1 MLTALSQGSHKGR
14 GVSCPQSGRR
24 LTSSLGLMATAV
36 RPALA
41 SDAPSLAAI
50 KAATSP
56 ARVVTDEPKRQS
68 GPRFKAYTE
77 LIENH
82 RGLVYVAETD
92 GAVVGFFAL
101 QHEGHPAV
109 VGRNPVKLWQM
120 YVAPALRGSGV
131 ASQLMSAAMDHAR
144 THLHDVVWLGVS
156 EHNARGIA
164 FYRKHGFKALG
175 LHLVGAG
182 GHAHHDVVMSCLVH

>member
-1 MLTALSQGSHKGR
+1 MT
-14 GVSCPQSGRR
+14 
-24 LTSSLGLMATAV
+24 TTV
-36 RPALA
+36 RPALT

-50 KAATSP
+50 KVATSP
-56 ARVVTDEPKRQS
+56 PRAVTDEPKRQS

-82 RGLVYVAETD
+82 RGLVYVAETH
-92 GAVVGFFAL
+92 GSVVGFLAL
-101 QHEGHPAV
+101 QREGHPAV
-109 VGRNPVKLWQM
+109 VGRNPVKLWQL
-120 YVAPALRGSGV
+120 YVAPALHGSGV

-156 EHNARGIA
+156 EHNARGVA

-182 GHAHHDVVMSCLVH
+182 GHAHQDVVMSCLVH